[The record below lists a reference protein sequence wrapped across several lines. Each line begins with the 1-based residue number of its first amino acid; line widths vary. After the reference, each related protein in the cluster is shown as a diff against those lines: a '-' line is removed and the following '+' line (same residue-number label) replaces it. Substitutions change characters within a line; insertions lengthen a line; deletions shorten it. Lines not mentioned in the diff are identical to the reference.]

1 MKSSEDQYKQYL
13 LDNPGS
19 GLTFEECSKNISFS
33 SKKIYIGSEGEYSF
47 DVEYSEPIIDL
58 PKLNLISK
66 IRNYYNKYFEINGT
80 PPSKRDFNEFLN
92 GINRN

>member
-1 MKSSEDQYKQYL
+1 LKSSEDQYKKYL

-19 GLTFEECSKNISFS
+19 GLTFEEWSKNISLFA
-33 SKKIYIGSEGEYSF
+33 KKIYIGSEGEYSF
-47 DVEYSEPIIDL
+47 DVEYPEQIIDW

-80 PPSKRDFNEFLN
+80 PPSKRDFNEFLD